1 MSEAFKIEDI
11 FAENVFTVAKM
22 KERLPKKVF
31 ANLKNVMDNGGQLA
45 IEDADVIAKAMKDW
59 AQEKG
64 ATHYTHWFQP
74 LITSLTAE
82 KHDSFVTHPDED
94 GKVISSLQESS
105 SLWESLT
112 LLLSHQAD
120 FVQHVRQEVTQYGM
134 LLLLHLSGKV
144 Q

>member
-105 SLWESLT
+105 SSWR
-112 LLLSHQAD
+112 A
-120 FVQHVRQEVTQYGM
+120 
-134 LLLLHLSGKV
+134 
-144 Q
+144 